1 MDPSKWSVIPRHA
14 IVSALSAFL
23 HPSLSRAI
31 LTAHNT
37 PAHIHNHLHIDLAGA
52 LLDRSHPGYQTLR
65 RHLRSVLFDTLAVD
79 PDTSETTYAM
89 PPPLPPRSHPRPKTP
104 PAPILPHPPSSTHPP
119 NPPPPSY
126 IFTDFTTAN
135 ALGTS
140 VANEYAA
147 AAQARGCAFIPVVLT
162 CAVEENARR
171 MRSAERVELVRVGKG
186 LLLDTALLKTMRGS
200 QGLFCFERKEELV
213 LDVGGMEA
221 GEAAGV
227 VGGFVE
233 WVVGGEGPGGWL
245 M

>member
-37 PAHIHNHLHIDLAGA
+37 PAQIHNHLHIDLAGA

-119 NPPPPSY
+119 NPPPP
-126 IFTDFTTAN
+126 A
-135 ALGTS
+135 TS
-140 VANEYAA
+140 SPTSPPPTPSAPASPTNTPRPRKPAA
-147 AAQARGCAFIPVVLT
+147 APSSPSC
-162 CAVEENARR
+162 
-171 MRSAERVELVRVGKG
+171 
-186 LLLDTALLKTMRGS
+186 
-200 QGLFCFERKEELV
+200 
-213 LDVGGMEA
+213 
-221 GEAAGV
+221 
-227 VGGFVE
+227 
-233 WVVGGEGPGGWL
+233 
-245 M
+245 